1 MSRHTFF
8 NAVVRE
14 ARIHTDQRMVLVVL
28 QGEGAQQN
36 GTYQRRRKLWTIKPW
51 TVQPLTEGD
60 VAFAK
65 LKGGVDRT
73 QQPMKARASWISQ

>member
-14 ARIHTDQRMVLVVL
+14 ARMHTDQWMVLAVIR
-28 QGEGAQQN
+28 GEGAHKK
-36 GTYQRRRKLWTIKPW
+36 GTYRQRRKFWTIKPR

-65 LKGGVDRT
+65 LKGEVDRE
-73 QQPMKARASWISQ
+73 